1 MEFRK
6 ETAFIN
12 RQRELAGLKA
22 WIEERPERMLCI
34 FGPKSSGKTT
44 LLFKFLECC
53 TSRSKFAVKH
63 FNLREILVANYRGF
77 VSAFFEIDYSK
88 AKEDVREQRQYN
100 LGAFKLTVDTLKG
113 LNNKELDPF
122 VVMKRELQKLKA
134 KGRQPVIVIDELQAL
149 DALYLDDQRLLINE
163 LLNFFVA
170 MTKESHLC
178 HIVLASS
185 DGYFVERLYN
195 DSKLRKTTEFFEV
208 DYLPREDSIYW
219 LENLEKESRIRD
231 YVLSPEQIEA
241 IWEHF
246 GGSIWEVS
254 EVLGKYLS
262 LCVDGRVPDEAFQRI
277 IEDRMIQARSYFM
290 EYAALH
296 PQRTA
301 LLAQLSSLLEAQ
313 GWFNEQ
319 HLAPLLEQGHYP
331 NREALRTE
339 LHYLVRNNYLY
350 YNPARAEYKAQ
361 GQSMQIGMGRFVRE
375 MDEMKS
381 QVKTG

>member
-12 RQRELAGLKA
+12 RQRELAVLKA

-44 LLFKFLECC
+44 LLYKFIECSLKN
-53 TSRSKFAVKH
+53 TRFQVKH
-63 FNLREILVANYRGF
+63 FNLRKILISNYRDF
-77 VSAFFEIDYSK
+77 VSTFFEIDYSK
-88 AKEDVREQRQYN
+88 AKSDIREQRQYN
-100 LGAFKLTVDTLKG
+100 LGAFKLTVDALKG
-113 LNNKELDPF
+113 VSNKDLDPF
-122 VVMKRELQKLKA
+122 VVMERELQKLKA

-149 DALYLDDQRLLINE
+149 DAVYLDDQRLVINE

-195 DSKLRKTTEFFEV
+195 DSKLRKTTELLEV
-208 DYLPREDSIYW
+208 DYLPREDIVYW

-231 YVLSPEQIEA
+231 YVLSPHQIEA

-254 EVLGKYLS
+254 EVLGKFLS
-262 LCVDGRVPDEAFQRI
+262 LCEDGRVPDAPFQQV
-277 IEDRMIQARSYFM
+277 IEDRMVQARSYFM
-290 EYAALH
+290 EYAVLH

-301 LLAQLSSLLEAQ
+301 LLALLASLLDAQ
-313 GWFNEQ
+313 GRFNEQ
-319 HLAPLLEQGHYP
+319 HLAPLLEQGAYP
-331 NREALRTE
+331 DREALRAE

-361 GQSMQIGMGRFVRE
+361 GRSMHIGMGRFVRE
-375 MDEMKS
+375 MDEMKG
-381 QVKTG
+381 QGKGG